1 MNDNELKRAFDPGA
15 FRADAHR
22 VVDILADYLERS
34 AGADRRRVLPA
45 FSPDEMA
52 RRWDAPISAEAS
64 EELLPL
70 LTRVIEDSHH
80 LHSPHYV
87 GHQVSAP
94 LPVSAVAD
102 FVGSLLNNASAVYD
116 MGPVN
121 VIHERRIVEWMCGLL
136 GYGPD
141 AGGILTSGGTLGNL
155 TALLAAR
162 QVMTEADVWS
172 GGAAAG
178 GELAV
183 MVSEQC
189 HYSVRRAVGVM
200 GLGTDNVIEV
210 PTGPDFKIDTATL
223 AGCLKTAEERGKRV
237 FAVAANACSTATGT
251 YDDLAAIADFCEAHG
266 LWLHVDGAH
275 GASAALS
282 PRYRALLAGVHRA
295 DSIVWDAHKML
306 LVPALITAVIFR
318 NGSDSYRS
326 FAQQASYLFEKASED
341 EWYNYAHRTMECTK
355 TMMGLKLYVPLM
367 VHGSGFF
374 ARYVETMYD
383 LAHDFA
389 ARIRSS
395 ADFEL
400 AVEPE
405 ANIVCFR
412 FASSGAEDPSALQKK
427 IRTRVLDSED
437 FYLVQ
442 TDLGGDTYLRCTLIN
457 PLTTIEHLE
466 ELLELIR
473 AVASE
478 VVASA

>member
-1 MNDNELKRAFDPGA
+1 MNDNQLKGAFDPVA
-15 FRADAHR
+15 FREEAHAA
-22 VVDILADYLERS
+22 VDLLADYLER
-34 AGADRRRVLPA
+34 AADADRRRVLPA
-45 FSPDEMA
+45 IPPDEMA
-52 RRWDAPISAEAS
+52 RRWS
-64 EELLPL
+64 ETIPSKPNCDLVTL

-136 GYGPD
+136 GYGPES
-141 AGGILTSGGTLGNL
+141 GGILTSGGTLGNL

-162 QVMTEADVWS
+162 QVMTDADVWS
-172 GGAAAG
+172 EGAAAA

-210 PTGPDFKIDTATL
+210 PTGPDFKMNTAAL
-223 AGCLKTAEERGKRV
+223 AGCLEAAEIRGKRV

-251 YDDLAAIADFCEAHG
+251 YDDLAAIADFCDEQG
-266 LWLHVDGAH
+266 LWFHVDGAH
-275 GASAALS
+275 GASASLS
-282 PRYRALLAGVHRA
+282 PRHRHLLAGVHRA
-295 DSIVWDAHKML
+295 DSVVWDAHKML
-306 LVPALITAVIFR
+306 LVPALITAVIFK
-318 NGSDSYRS
+318 NGGDSYRS
-326 FAQQASYLFEKASED
+326 FSQKASYLFEKASED

-367 VHGSGFF
+367 VLGSELF
-374 ARYVETMYD
+374 AHYVETMYD
-383 LAHDFA
+383 LARDFA

-412 FASSGAEDPSALQKK
+412 FVGHRTADVDVVQKE
-427 IRTRVLDSED
+427 IRTRILERED
-437 FYLVQ
+437 FYLVR
-442 TDLGGDTYLRCTLIN
+442 TDLRGDTYLRCTIIN
-457 PLTTIEHLE
+457 PLTTIANLE
-466 ELLELIR
+466 ELLDLIR
-473 AVASE
+473 TVGSE
-478 VVASA
+478 VAASV